1 MRKIITI
8 LTVLLVLSFSSLAF
22 ASGNWSVTILP
33 NMPKELTPA
42 EADKALQNYKG
53 GLLVVQSTYFQ
64 QRALEA
70 HGFSGDND
78 LGILSQYATDTDA
91 RAAVS
96 DDKILGYWRTN
107 NHAIAFAY
115 CNKMAQL
122 LARKENGES
131 FLRPQFGQM
140 LDSYM
145 QEPKV
150 TSAQGKL
157 LFLDTLSPV
166 TDKAFLNMLSNGDG
180 NLLTEFRDR
189 VSEIAATAVVKN
201 MDVVVVMDPIY
212 SKAGAYIT
220 DDKKHAVIILPV
232 IYGQANSQGANV
244 TSKNGIISVQM
255 FDTSSI

>member
-1 MRKIITI
+1 MRKIMTI

-53 GLLVVQSTYFQ
+53 GLLIVQSTYFQ
-64 QRALEA
+64 QRAIEA
-70 HGFSGDND
+70 HDFSGDND
-78 LGILSQYATDTDA
+78 LGILSQYATDTDT
-91 RAAVS
+91 AVS
-96 DDKILGYWRTN
+96 DDKMLGRRWTN
-107 NHAIAFAY
+107 NHAILFAY
-115 CNKMAQL
+115 FNKMTL
-122 LARKENGES
+122 ILARNENGES
-131 FLRPQFGQM
+131 FLWPKFNKL

-145 QEPKV
+145 QNPKV
-150 TSAQGKL
+150 TSTPGKL
-157 LFLDTLSPV
+157 LFLDSRSPL
-166 TDKAFLNMLSNGDG
+166 TDEAFLNMLSNGG
-180 NLLTEFRDR
+180 NRLTEFQDCLK
-189 VSEIAATAVVKN
+189 VIEDTAVRKN

-212 SKAGAYIT
+212 SKAYAYVT
-220 DDKKHAVIILPV
+220 NDKKHAVIILPV